1 MLDPVSAVGL
11 ASSVIQIV
19 DFSCRLVSK
28 TSEYRTS
35 TDGALIEHKELR
47 AAANRLSALSKAI
60 HGPLTKCKSLRKPT
74 NVDTALSDIAGECLD
89 RASELTQAL
98 QELQID
104 GTTNTWKSFRQA
116 LKAIWEKEK
125 IEQIRR
131 RLDTLREHVVI
142 HLLVSIRYALTALM
156 IYSSNISTQ

>member
-19 DFSCRLVSK
+19 DFSCKLVSK
-28 TSEYRTS
+28 TREYRTS
-35 TDGALIEHKELR
+35 ADGALIEHKELR
-47 AAANRLSALSKAI
+47 AAADRLSALSKAI
-60 HGPLTKCKSLRKPT
+60 HGPLAKCRSLRKPT
-74 NVDTALSDIAGECLD
+74 NVDLALGDIAGECLD
-89 RASELTQAL
+89 QASELAQAL

-104 GTTNTWKSFRQA
+104 DSRNTWKSFRQA
-116 LKAIWEKEK
+116 LKAIWNKEK

-142 HLLVSIRYALTALM
+142 HLLVSIRYALAVLAV
-156 IYSSNISTQ
+156 YFSNICAQ